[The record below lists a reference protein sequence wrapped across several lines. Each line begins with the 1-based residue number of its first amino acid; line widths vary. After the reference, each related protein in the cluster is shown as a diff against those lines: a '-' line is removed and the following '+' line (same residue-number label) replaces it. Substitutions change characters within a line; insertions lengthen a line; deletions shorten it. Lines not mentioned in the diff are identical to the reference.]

1 MRFTRRLQRHS
12 IASCRFQVSQQAGQG
27 SPFRPGFGFGFWRDD
42 SLYREK
48 FERCLNPANRDSKLM
63 YLLPCWHR
71 KAIGKQRDKCDKRA
85 RRLSLPHL
93 SRAFT
98 FNHLLEK
105 DEAKLK
111 LHSGAVA
118 STKVDTI
125 ERRAAHKQSSK

>member
-1 MRFTRRLQRHS
+1 MRVLQGVS
-12 IASCRFQVSQQAGQG
+12 DVIAELQIPGLSAEAGVSGPGCLALAFCRA
-27 SPFRPGFGFGFWRDD
+27 D